1 MMRAATL
8 LLALLL
14 AALGGTAIAAA
25 GDRLEIIELRNRPA
39 EEVIPLVRPLLQPQD
54 ALTGTGYQLI
64 IRAAPERIREVR
76 ELVRQLDQA
85 QKNLLV
91 TVSAGRA
98 EDLRDREIGASGRI
112 ENERGSV
119 TLGDTDEEG
128 LHGTLRERS
137 TRGQAT
143 RASSLRVLE
152 GQSAFIRTGG
162 DVPYVT
168 TAAII
173 TGNRVITS
181 SGVEYRRVE
190 TGFYVTPRISGD
202 RVYLHIRPVQQ
213 SLQSDQTIA
222 TQEAETTISGPLGE
236 WITIGGVAEEE
247 RYESSGTVSRQW
259 ETRGR
264 DDAISV
270 KVEVVE

>member
-1 MMRAATL
+1 MMRLATL

-14 AALGGTAIAAA
+14 ATVGSTAIAAA

-64 IRAAPERIREVR
+64 IRATPERIREVR
-76 ELVRQLDQA
+76 ELVDALDQA

-137 TRGQAT
+137 TRNQAT

-162 DVPYVT
+162 DVPYIT

-222 TQEAETTISGPLGE
+222 TQEAETTISGPVGE
-236 WITIGGVAEEE
+236 WITIGGVTEEE
-247 RYESSGTVSRQW
+247 RYESNGTVSRQW

-270 KVEVVE
+270 KVEVVQ

>member
-222 TQEAETTISGPLGE
+222 TQEAETTISGPVGE

>member
-1 MMRAATL
+1 MMRLATL

-14 AALGGTAIAAA
+14 ATVGSTAIAAA

-64 IRAAPERIREVR
+64 IRATPERIREVR
-76 ELVRQLDQA
+76 ELVDALDQA

-137 TRGQAT
+137 TRNQAT

-162 DVPYVT
+162 DVPYIT

-222 TQEAETTISGPLGE
+222 TQEAETTISGPVGE
-236 WITIGGVAEEE
+236 WITIGGVTEEE
-247 RYESSGTVSRQW
+247 RYESSGTISRQW

-270 KVEVVE
+270 KVEVVQ

>member
-1 MMRAATL
+1 MRAATL

-85 QKNLLV
+85 QKNMLV

-137 TRGQAT
+137 TRGQTT

-222 TQEAETTISGPLGE
+222 TQEAVTTISGPVGE

-247 RYESSGTVSRQW
+247 RYESSGTASRQW

-270 KVEVVE
+270 KVEVIE

>member
-222 TQEAETTISGPLGE
+222 TQEAETTISGPVGE

-270 KVEVVE
+270 KVEVIE

>member
-64 IRAAPERIREVR
+64 IRAAPDRIREVR

-222 TQEAETTISGPLGE
+222 TQEAVTTISGPVGE

-247 RYESSGTVSRQW
+247 RYESSGTASRQW

-264 DDAISV
+264 NDAISV

>member
-137 TRGQAT
+137 TGGQAT

-222 TQEAETTISGPLGE
+222 TQEAETTISGPVGE